1 VPAPVLPD
9 YPFRDNA
16 HDRLAERRGDEEFLA
31 AAWADPATR
40 VVVIRGDRLPTR
52 GDVGG
57 LAFVSPDEAP
67 PGERYLLG
75 HDGSAVVFLV
85 RAEDAD
91 PGSPDQPA
99 AELRRL
105 VDVLGETD
113 LSLAVH
119 AVALSRWNHRHPHCS
134 VCGRPTEVWDAGA
147 SRRCPACGSMHFP
160 RTDPAV
166 IMTVVD
172 DQERC
177 LLGHNAQ
184 RAPEW
189 FSTLAGFVEPGEAPE
204 AAVAREVFEET
215 GVRVTDVEYA
225 GSQPWPFPASLMLG
239 FFARAASTEIT
250 VDGIEITA
258 ARWFTRDEV
267 RTEVE
272 AGRLVIP
279 STISISGALLTVWY
293 GGPLPSPADRA

>member
-1 VPAPVLPD
+1 VSARVLPD
-9 YPFRDNA
+9 FPFRSNA
-16 HDRLAERRGDEEFLA
+16 HDRLAERRGDTSFLA
-31 AAWADPATR
+31 EAWSNQTTR
-40 VVVIRGDRLPTR
+40 VVVIHGDRLPTR
-52 GDVGG
+52 GAQGG
-57 LAFVSPDEAP
+57 LAYVAPDQAP

-75 HDGSAVVFLV
+75 HDGAGIVFLV
-85 RAEDAD
+85 RADD
-91 PGSPDQPA
+91 PEPESSDLPL

-105 VDVLGETD
+105 VDVLNDVE

-119 AVALSRWNHRHPHCS
+119 AVALARWHHRHPHCS
-134 VCGRPTEVWDAGA
+134 VCGALTEVWEAGA

-166 IMTVVD
+166 IMAVVD
-172 DQERC
+172 DEDRC
-177 LLGHNAQ
+177 LLGHNAA

-215 GVRVTDVEYA
+215 GVRVTDVEYL

-250 VDGIEITA
+250 VDGTEITE
-258 ARWFTRDEV
+258 ARWFTRDQV

-293 GGPLPSPADRA
+293 GAPLPSAP